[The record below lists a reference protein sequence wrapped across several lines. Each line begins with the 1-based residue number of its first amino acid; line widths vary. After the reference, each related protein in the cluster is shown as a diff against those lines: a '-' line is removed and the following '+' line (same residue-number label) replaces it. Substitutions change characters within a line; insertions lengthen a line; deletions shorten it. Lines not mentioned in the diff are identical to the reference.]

1 MERLRRLMRHND
13 AGIALSAGLL
23 FVGCALSSESFL
35 SAYNLFNI
43 SRIVAFSVL
52 VALAQALVLVAGGMN
67 LSVGAIGG
75 LATITTGYCIQ
86 VLGLPGWL
94 AALVA
99 LGIGGS
105 GWVGQRGHHHAVADQ
120 FLYRHAGHAFCL
132 YRASAWVF
140 RRLRL
145 HGHSSGIHVFGTAEV
160 FGAVE
165 FVLDD
170 GAGTAGDALRIP
182 AHGVRAAAVGDRG
195 ESGGG
200 PAGGD
205 QYRSDDFAVAR
216 AVGRC
221 GGAGRGVVGL
231 ADGFG
236 ATGDG

>member
-1 MERLRRLMRHND
+1 MERLRKLMRHND

-99 LGIGGS
+99 LGIGGAA
-105 GWVGQRGHHHAVADQ
+105 GWVNGLSSRGCRSIPLSPRWPR
-120 FLYRHAGHAFCL
+120 FL
-132 YRASAWVF
+132 
-140 RRLRL
+140 
-145 HGHSSGIHVFGTAEV
+145 SSQG
-160 FGAVE
+160 
-165 FVLDD
+165 
-170 GAGTAGDALRIP
+170 
-182 AHGVRAAAVGDRG
+182 
-195 ESGGG
+195 
-200 PAGGD
+200 
-205 QYRSDDFAVAR
+205 
-216 AVGRC
+216 
-221 GGAGRGVVGL
+221 
-231 ADGFG
+231 
-236 ATGDG
+236 